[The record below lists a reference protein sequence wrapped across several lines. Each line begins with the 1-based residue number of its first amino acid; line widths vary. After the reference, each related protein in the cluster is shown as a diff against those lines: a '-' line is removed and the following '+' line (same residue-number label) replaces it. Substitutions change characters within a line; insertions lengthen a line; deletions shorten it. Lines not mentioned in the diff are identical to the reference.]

1 MLAAV
6 VPGVMLSL
14 ALPAARANDRE
25 AALPSPPPNL
35 TGVVIER
42 APDPSEAASADESA
56 SRVLLLSGDGGWT
69 DVEESLS
76 AEFVDY
82 GLTVIG
88 VDSRRTFVSDHARE
102 EIAHYLE
109 HLTGSGQGLIIVGY
123 AFGADLLPI
132 VWPALSRNLRDS
144 TVRVAMISPTHDGSL
159 RIDPTGRYDA
169 AFGPT
174 IPLQQTV
181 QHVPRSRLVCIFGMQ
196 ERLSGYSSCTNP
208 QFDPAERVEL
218 PGGHD
223 LGRNY
228 ADVAGAIAKPLR
240 LKRHRT
246 AGGPPRHLPPPAARS
261 VPTARS
267 TPPTPL
273 RARAPA
279 HPVPRSVSS

>member
-1 MLAAV
+1 MPRIVRFRHWPALWTLFAV
-6 VPGVMLSL
+6 VASGLVL
-14 ALPAARANDRE
+14 ALEHPSARANDRE
-25 AALPSPPPNL
+25 AAPPPPEPNL
-35 TGVVIER
+35 PGVVIER
-42 APDPSEAASADESA
+42 APDPAEAASADDTA

-69 DVEESLS
+69 DVEENLS

-88 VDSRRTFVSDHARE
+88 IDSRRTFVSDHARE

-109 HLTGSGQGLIIVGY
+109 RLTGSGQGLIIVGY
-123 AFGADLLPI
+123 SFGADLLPI
-132 VWPALSRNLRDS
+132 VWPALSRKLKDS
-144 TVRVAMISPTHDGSL
+144 TVRVAMIAPTHDGSL

-174 IPLQQTV
+174 IPLQETV
-181 QHVPRSRLVCIFGMQ
+181 QHVPRSRLVCIFGVQ

-228 ADVAGAIAKPLR
+228 ADIAGAIAKPLR
-240 LKRHRT
+240 LHRHRAT
-246 AGGPPRHLPPPAARS
+246 TGLASRHASLPTTGAIHGAGQ
-261 VPTARS
+261 
-267 TPPTPL
+267 TP
-273 RARAPA
+273 
-279 HPVPRSVSS
+279 